1 MIKPK
6 NRRQAMKFI
15 LICKCDRCGKG
26 STVESDHSNWN
37 VEYLARNEAGLLLD
51 EDTDMYLC
59 QECKIDIDLLR
70 DRQRVAL
77 QNFIEMREP
86 PSTLG
91 ESQ

>member
-15 LICKCDRCGKG
+15 LICKCARCGKG
-26 STVESDHSNWN
+26 STVESDHSNLD
-37 VEYLARNEAGLLLD
+37 VEYLARTEAGMFLD
-51 EDTDMYLC
+51 VDTDMYLC

-77 QNFIEMREP
+77 QTCRI
-86 PSTLG
+86 PSR
-91 ESQ
+91 

>member
-26 STVESDHSNWN
+26 ATVENDHSNWN
-37 VEYLARNEAGLLLD
+37 VEYLARNEAGMFLD
-51 EDTDMYLC
+51 ADMHLC

-70 DRQRVAL
+70 DQQRVAM
-77 QNFIEMREP
+77 QNFLEMKEVEDN
-86 PSTLG
+86 G
-91 ESQ
+91 